1 MSPLSV
7 MDYKHTPVDREGAR
21 LDIFISVPAQHQLKC
36 SWGAQSMILHTQ
48 DTIFSCSRHA
58 ASQRDNFLSILAEC
72 RLVVSSVAPGPV
84 TQHSSHQPSTQPP
97 PAGTGWIDN
106 IFHPLACSES
116 YTVYSCELCIG
127 GRLSSPGPIS
137 ISLEILT
144 MYWNCLK
151 ASVRGEKYLGQAPT
165 PWISTPELYSCPSW
179 STSHLP
185 LEVQTKAIR
194 RYIIT
199 EKPNFMLRDCGVN
212 TRLA

>member
-1 MSPLSV
+1 
-7 MDYKHTPVDREGAR
+7 
-21 LDIFISVPAQHQLKC
+21 
-36 SWGAQSMILHTQ
+36 
-48 DTIFSCSRHA
+48 
-58 ASQRDNFLSILAEC
+58 
-72 RLVVSSVAPGPV
+72 
-84 TQHSSHQPSTQPP
+84 
-97 PAGTGWIDN
+97 
-106 IFHPLACSES
+106 
-116 YTVYSCELCIG
+116 
-127 GRLSSPGPIS
+127 
-137 ISLEILT
+137 

-199 EKPNFMLRDCGVN
+199 EKPNFMLRDRGVN